1 VYANYETISELIN
14 LPRQSFSFR
23 IVAGCNE
30 DPVCQGEMV
39 TRVDQAFRAA
49 GYHVSQAEAG
59 LSTLETASESLDI
72 LITFLL
78 IMALLTAMVG
88 SIGLTGTMGM
98 NVLER
103 TREIGVM
110 RSIGAVDLLIIKS
123 VMFEGVFIGLLSWLF
138 GALLSFP
145 ITALLSGIIS
155 AAIFQSSIALAL
167 NWVGFALWLGLVL
180 LLSAL
185 ASILPAYNAARL
197 TIREVLA
204 YE

>member
-1 VYANYETISELIN
+1 
-14 LPRQSFSFR
+14 
-23 IVAGCNE
+23 
-30 DPVCQGEMV
+30 
-39 TRVDQAFRAA
+39 
-49 GYHVSQAEAG
+49 
-59 LSTLETASESLDI
+59 
-72 LITFLL
+72 
-78 IMALLTAMVG
+78 
-88 SIGLTGTMGM
+88 
-98 NVLER
+98 
-103 TREIGVM
+103 M
-110 RSIGAVDLLIIKS
+110 RSIGAVDLQIIKS

-138 GALLSFP
+138 GALLAFP

-155 AAIFQSSIALAL
+155 AAIFQSAIALAL